1 MEQAAELGVFGA
13 LKKMTDV
20 FSGWLPVLV
29 IVSLTAGVWLYYL
42 LVSRHEPQHRTLM
55 DCVRRF
61 LRFEALLWP
70 VLGRV
75 LYMSL
80 SVFLCLSGLMTMFLI
95 NFFSGLIGMVLLLV
109 LVRILF
115 EMSMMLFTIHGKMM
129 RIVEPKSGSAD
140 IGMGM
145 DVAADLSSVCESN
158 GGLAGTSGKAYQEIS
173 FLPEDEDLEAQL
185 DAQDEPLLL
194 RKTVLP
200 AEPLVRKDL
209 QDPDVDLPFFSG
221 KRVDKADGPVL
232 K

>member
-1 MEQAAELGVFGA
+1 MEQAAELGIFGA

-29 IVSLTAGVWLYYL
+29 IVSLTAGVWLYFL

-75 LYMSL
+75 LYLSL
-80 SVFLCLSGLMTMFLI
+80 SVFLVLSGVMTMFLI
-95 NFFSGLIGMVLLLV
+95 NFFSGIVGTVLLLV

-115 EMSMMLFTIHGKMM
+115 EMSMMLFTIHGKLM
-129 RIVEPKSGSAD
+129 RIKEPGSGNPGAD
-140 IGMGM
+140 REM
-145 DVAADLSSVCESN
+145 DTATAPSPKTGVRRGVLLE
-158 GGLAGTSGKAYQEIS
+158 E
-173 FLPEDEDLEAQL
+173 EDLEAQL
-185 DAQDEPLLL
+185 DAQEEPVLF
-194 RKTVLP
+194 RKTALT

-209 QDPDVDLPFFSG
+209 PDPDVDLPFFSA
-221 KRVDKADGPVL
+221 KRVDKADDPVL

>member
-29 IVSLTAGVWLYYL
+29 LVSLTAGVWLYFL
-42 LVSRHEPQHRTLM
+42 LVSRHETQHRTLM

-75 LYMSL
+75 LYLSL
-80 SVFLCLSGLMTMFLI
+80 SVFLLLSGLMTMLLI
-95 NFFSGLIGMVLLLV
+95 NFFSGLISTALLLV

-115 EMSMMLFTIHGKMM
+115 EMSMMLFTIHGKVM
-129 RIVEPKSGSAD
+129 RIIEPKAGSSD
-140 IGMGM
+140 TVMGM
-145 DVAADLSSVCESN
+145 DVVTDL
-158 GGLAGTSGKAYQEIS
+158 S
-173 FLPEDEDLEAQL
+173 FLPEEDLEAHL
-185 DAQDEPLLL
+185 DAQDEPVVI
-194 RKTVLP
+194 RKAALK
-200 AEPLVRKDL
+200 AEPLARKGLPD
-209 QDPDVDLPFFSG
+209 QDADVDLDLPLFSG
-221 KRVDKADGPVL
+221 KRVDKADDPVL